1 MTHTP
6 YDLEKALAGE
16 EVVLRNG
23 SWAKVVWFD
32 PEIDYDYD
40 CCETIVVQD
49 SSGSLHLNW
58 AGGANYESK
67 SYDIMGMWESP
78 PKMLTFGS
86 LTFPSALTEPPE
98 YGTVYYYM
106 SPHGLSKETWE
117 NTPYDNSQLESGLV
131 YASES
136 QAAEA
141 EAALL
146 KIRRGEF

>member
-1 MTHTP
+1 MTYTQF
-6 YDLEKALAGE
+6 DLEKAFAGE

-23 SWAKVVWFD
+23 SRAKVVWFD
-32 PEIDYDYD
+32 PEIDYD
-40 CCETIVVQD
+40 CCDTIVVQD
-49 SSGSLHLNW
+49 SSGSLYLNW
-58 AGGANYESK
+58 AGGANYEAK

-117 NTPYDNSQLESGLV
+117 NTPYDRSQLESGLV